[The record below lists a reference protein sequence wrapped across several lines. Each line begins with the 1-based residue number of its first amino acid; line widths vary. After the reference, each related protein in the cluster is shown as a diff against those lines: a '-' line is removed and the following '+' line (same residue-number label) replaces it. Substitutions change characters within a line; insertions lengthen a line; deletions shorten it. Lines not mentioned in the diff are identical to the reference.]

1 MSFKSYLFV
10 LIYSNF
16 PAHLRCILALR
27 LKTVRDVSKDLDL
40 RIVRLE
46 GYGTRR
52 RGFRYVQCFM
62 AHLLYVVLNRLR
74 SRIRICDSLNR

>member
-1 MSFKSYLFV
+1 M
-10 LIYSNF
+10 
-16 PAHLRCILALR
+16 LALR

-40 RIVRLE
+40 HIVRLE

-52 RGFRYVQCFM
+52 RGFRYVQSSILGFM